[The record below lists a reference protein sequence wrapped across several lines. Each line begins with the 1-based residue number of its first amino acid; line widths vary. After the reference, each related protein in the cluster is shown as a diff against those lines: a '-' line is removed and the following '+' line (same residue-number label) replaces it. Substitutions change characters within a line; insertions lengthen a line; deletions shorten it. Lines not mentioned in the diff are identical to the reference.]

1 MGNLGVVIGWPLLMG
16 MIIITSNAAG
26 VVTGEWDGV
35 SAPSK
40 LFLPL
45 AWQSFWPHWQSLPS
59 RSAPPEA
66 IVLPATL
73 LRRSGYKPLPLAG
86 GAPW

>member
-40 LFLPL
+40 LFLAAGMAIIL
-45 AWQSFWPHWQSLPS
+45 AALAVLAVAQ
-59 RSAPPEA
+59 RS
-66 IVLPATL
+66 
-73 LRRSGYKPLPLAG
+73 S
-86 GAPW
+86 